1 MSLRPAPTRPTDLSP
16 EEAGLCRRFARGVV
30 ERRLS
35 AAAIF
40 FLESM
45 RPMNFVASQGMAF
58 LSPLVNLIFAAESW
72 DQVQSLLEKRE
83 ALPYIVDLIDYLE
96 YRGLDEIDDELV

>member
-1 MSLRPAPTRPTDLSP
+1 MLEHRPPTAPTSFDERERQLCLS
-16 EEAGLCRRFARGVV
+16 FARGVV
-30 ERRLS
+30 QRRLT

-58 LSPLVNLIFAAESW
+58 FSPIVNLIFSSESW
-72 DQVQSLLEKRE
+72 DEVQSLLEKRE

-96 YRGLDEIDDELV
+96 YRGLDGIDEDLV